1 MPGFLK
7 RSLKKG
13 KLPVLPLVMTIFF
26 CVSGGPYGLEQV
38 MQTGAGMGLLLILV
52 TPLIWALPAAL
63 MTAEL
68 STAIPAEGGYYVWV
82 KRAMGPAAGFFCA
95 WLTYMYSWVDVA
107 MYPVLFISYLK
118 SFAFADILQSPV
130 NSFIVSLSMI
140 IPLTWLNIRGTRA
153 VGNSSVVFSL
163 LLLLPFAIMV
173 VMGMGKV
180 FSHPTTVMHPFV
192 PAGQSTFAAFS
203 SGLYIVMWN
212 YLGWDSISTIAGEIQ
227 EPQKLFPRA
236 LLIGLPLII
245 LCYFL
250 PALVGIAAQPDT
262 SQWGEGS
269 WPSIAG
275 LIGGPVLAAGIGL
288 CGLLS
293 AAGLFSAGLQSSSRI
308 PFVLAKD
315 KILPPFFTRLHPRF
329 DTPWIA
335 ILFSAGIYTALSLLD
350 FKQLAEIDVIL
361 YSSALLLEF
370 IALLILRIKEP
381 HLTRPFK
388 IPGGWFVLIL
398 VVFLPIA
405 VILFAFYNLFHE
417 GALLTFWMLSAA
429 VLTGIVVW
437 RLSKKA
443 RLSASE
449 DAL

>member
-1 MPGFLK
+1 MPGFLN

-118 SFAFADILQSPV
+118 SFAFADILHNPV
-130 NSFIVSLSMI
+130 NAFVVSLFMI
-140 IPLTWLNIRGTRA
+140 VPLTWVNIRGTRA

-163 LLLLPFAIMV
+163 LLLLPFAVMV

-180 FSHPTTVMHPFV
+180 FSHPAAVLHPFV
-192 PAGQSTFAAFS
+192 PSGQSTFAAFS

-212 YLGWDSISTIAGEIQ
+212 YLGWDSISTIAGEIE
-227 EPQKLFPRA
+227 EPQRLFPRA

-250 PALVGIAAQPDT
+250 PALVGIAAQPDV
-262 SQWGEGS
+262 SAWGEGS
-269 WPSIAG
+269 WPSIAQ
-275 LIGGPVLAAGIGL
+275 LIGGPALAGMVAL

-315 KILPPFFTRLHPRF
+315 KILPPFFTRLHPKF
-329 DTPWIA
+329 GTPWIA

-381 HLTRPFK
+381 HLPRPFK

-417 GALLTFWMLSAA
+417 GALLTFWMLCAA
-429 VLTGIVVW
+429 VVSGGLVW
-437 RLSKKA
+437 WLSRGKRLSE
-443 RLSASE
+443 RE
-449 DAL
+449 DA